1 MTGCR
6 SSKIVLPPKP
16 QRIEQKAPE
25 TVRDYA
31 ELVLYYETL
40 VEEWELWA
48 DTVSSMID

>member
-6 SSKIVLPPKP
+6 SSKIVLPPRP

-48 DTVSSMID
+48 DTVEITR